1 VRGTHEDAIDRTRLD
16 TQRAKHALAVVDRV
30 AGNLES
36 LAAFDFFLADI
47 DAIDRASL
55 GTLVARDT
63 GGEIEAMK
71 TPIAGRH
78 GHRQLGIFKVL
89 GKGLSLGPIGL
100 DCGPERHPQSED
112 DRVYRFENITK
123 PGKNSFEP
131 TDHF

>member
-16 TQRAKHALAVVDRV
+16 TQRAKHALAVVDRI

-36 LAAFDFFLADI
+36 LATFDFFFADI

-55 GTLVARDT
+55 GTLVARDAS
-63 GGEIEAMK
+63 GEIEAMEA
-71 TPIAGRH
+71 PIASRD
-78 GHRQLGIFKVL
+78 GHRQLGVLKVL
-89 GKGLSLGPIGL
+89 SKCLSLGPIGL
-100 DCGPERHPQSED
+100 DRGPQRHPQSVDHREN
-112 DRVYRFENITK
+112 RFENITK